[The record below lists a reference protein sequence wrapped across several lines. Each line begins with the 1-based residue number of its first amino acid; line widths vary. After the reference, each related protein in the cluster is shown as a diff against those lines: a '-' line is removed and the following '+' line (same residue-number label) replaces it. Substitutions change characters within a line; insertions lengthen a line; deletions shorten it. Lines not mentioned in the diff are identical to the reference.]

1 MNKFGLF
8 IHTEYYDK
16 KKQSE
21 IIKNLYDNY
30 EIEFYGFD
38 DQLEALA
45 DFVKPYKYE
54 ENIRLNSIL
63 VFGGDGTILQAKK
76 YALLTNAPL
85 LGINIGKLGFL
96 SETKPE
102 LLEKS
107 IKLLI
112 NNKYKIQSRL
122 LLDIRVFRDN
132 KLIYRDLALN
142 DAVLFRANTPK
153 MIEVKIKTN
162 NRLIYTTRC
171 DGLVAS
177 TPTGST
183 AYSLSGGGPILD
195 PLMEAIVFCP
205 LNPHILST
213 RPIVFSS
220 KDLLSFELISCHDQ
234 PLLQVDGVNVISL
247 LEGDVI
253 KINGATKKVN
263 FIKLSNKTFYQI
275 MRKKMHMGKI

>member
-1 MNKFGLF
+1 MNKFGIF

-16 KKQSE
+16 RKQSE
-21 IIKNLYDNY
+21 IIENLYKNY

-38 DQLEALA
+38 DQIALLPS
-45 DFVKPYKYE
+45 FVKLYKVE
-54 ENIRLNSIL
+54 EKIELNSIL
-63 VFGGDGTILQAKK
+63 VFGGDGTILRAKK

-107 IKLLI
+107 IQLLI
-112 NNKYKIQSRL
+112 SNKYKVQSRL
-122 LLDIRVFRDN
+122 LLDIRVFRKK

-213 RPIVFSS
+213 RPIVFSA
-220 KDLLSFELISCHDQ
+220 KDLLSFELISCHDE
-234 PLLQVDGVNVISL
+234 PLLQIDGVNVISL
-247 LEGDVI
+247 LAGDII
-253 KINGATKKVN
+253 KIKGATQKVD

>member
-8 IHTEYYDK
+8 IHTEYYDRQ
-16 KKQSE
+16 KQSE
-21 IIKNLYDNY
+21 IIRSLNDNY
-30 EIEFYGFD
+30 DIEFYGFD
-38 DQLEALA
+38 DQLDILP
-45 DFVKPYKYE
+45 DFVKAFQYGQG
-54 ENIRLNSIL
+54 ITLNSIL
-63 VFGGDGTILQAKK
+63 VFGGDGTILRAKK

-102 LLEKS
+102 LLERS

-112 NNKYKIQSRL
+112 NNRYKVQSRL
-122 LLDIRVFRDN
+122 LLDIKVYREN

-153 MIEVKIKTN
+153 MIEVKIRTN

-205 LNPHILST
+205 LNPHILSI
-213 RPIVFSS
+213 RPIVFSA
-220 KDLLSFELISCHDQ
+220 KDLLSFELITCHDE
-234 PLLQVDGVNVISL
+234 PMLQVDGVNVISL
-247 LEGDVI
+247 LEGDII
-253 KINGATKKVN
+253 KINGATKKVD

-275 MRKKMHMGKI
+275 MRKKMHMGRI